1 MTKERKFQISQETA
15 AILLEMATPWFKVSG
30 ETLIGPFGNRAD
42 ARAFPKA
49 GTAVKACDLILI
61 VAEVKVEI
69 APVEIAE
76 VVETEAASIEVRV
89 EKPIIRI
96 SNVKRPCMVVWN
108 LADMMPNAK
117 RKDVIAAAIAM
128 GVATY
133 TARTQYQLWFSV
145 QKEMKA
151 REAATAKS

>member
-1 MTKERKFQISQETA
+1 MTAKREFQISQETA

-30 ETLIGPFGNRAD
+30 ETLIGPFGSRAD

-49 GTAVKACDLILI
+49 GTVVKACDLTLI
-61 VAEVKVEI
+61 VAEVKVEV

-76 VVETEAASIEVRV
+76 VVEIEAAPVKV
-89 EKPIIRI
+89 EKPITRT
-96 SNVKRPCMVVWN
+96 SKVEKPCTLVWN
-108 LADMMPNAK
+108 LADSMPNAK